1 MIKKALI
8 KHVKIIFGMERKII
22 VCDVDGTTLKAGEN
36 YFKKE
41 VKDAFNKVLNEKSY
55 LVVASGRTYRN
66 LYKIFD
72 KNNDVIYIAENGNQI
87 VFNNEFLKINK
98 FEKEKSLGIIKY
110 LYSVKKELIAI
121 LISTPFEAIYYEDSN
136 IYIDEEEE
144 PRYKNIDLDGLISYL
159 TNKEVIKI
167 SIFKEKRDKRFYEI
181 YDFLIKKF
189 KDIEVFDA
197 NNRWIDIS
205 PLNGNKGGALK
216 YVIEK
221 FDISNFPL
229 YVFGDGENDI
239 SMLTLTKNS
248 YCPNDALEKVKKI
261 VNHQYVHFEEVISSI
276 F

>member
-1 MIKKALI
+1 M

-98 FEKEKSLGIIKY
+98 FEKEKSFDIIKY

-205 PLNGNKGGALK
+205 PLNGNKGDALK